1 VFHAH
6 GSVVVVVFIVMI
18 SSETSRAEQKGYPP
32 TTADP
37 SMNPATHTH
46 CGKCS
51 HFNTE
56 VLDAMRTSKPLIAAS
71 KRFCIACTT
80 LPAYL
85 PLTSRLTT
93 ISTQKR
99 DDGCEFLLLFQ
110 STEQSLLPLRP
121 AGGEEI
127 TLNDHDSL
135 AHLIDDDTVRAVFE
149 MRFALPVLTTRGTP
163 QDHAIPRVYTG
174 LILPCEY
181 RKKNQQ
187 KNRI

>member
-1 VFHAH
+1 VFHAD

-46 CGKCS
+46 SGKCS

-56 VLDAMRTSKPLIAAS
+56 FLDAMRTSKPLITAS

-80 LPAYL
+80 LRAYL

-99 DDGCEFLLLFQ
+99 DDGCEFLLLFLQ
-110 STEQSLLPLRP
+110 STKLKKPTKEQ
-121 AGGEEI
+121 
-127 TLNDHDSL
+127 N
-135 AHLIDDDTVRAVFE
+135 
-149 MRFALPVLTTRGTP
+149 LT
-163 QDHAIPRVYTG
+163 
-174 LILPCEY
+174 
-181 RKKNQQ
+181 KK
-187 KNRI
+187 